1 MLEDK
6 EKKIPA
12 TFYPQGFFFRLIE
25 INMVRNCLE
34 KERGWIDKN

>member
-12 TFYPQGFFFRLIE
+12 TFYPQGFFFSF
-25 INMVRNCLE
+25 NRNKHGSELS
-34 KERGWIDKN
+34 